1 MEETFKLSKSMRKK
15 YINKRFAVVEMLKAD
30 EHNNND
36 IIDETPMDIVLDDE
50 SIAVLSTVDQYWNSN
65 AFTENRIFLEE
76 NDSHIKKFRHR
87 LMFSTTLN

>member
-1 MEETFKLSKSMRKK
+1 MESFKLSKSMRTK
-15 YINKRFAVVEMLKAD
+15 YINKHFAVVKNSLNAD
-30 EHNNND
+30 EDNND

-76 NDSHIKKFRHR
+76 NDSHI
-87 LMFSTTLN
+87 